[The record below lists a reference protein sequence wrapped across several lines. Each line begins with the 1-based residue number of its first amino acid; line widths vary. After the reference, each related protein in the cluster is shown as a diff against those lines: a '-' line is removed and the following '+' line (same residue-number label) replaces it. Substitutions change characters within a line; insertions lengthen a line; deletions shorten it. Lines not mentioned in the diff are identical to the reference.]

1 MVLTKTS
8 DRDRFLAVVNPAA
21 GGGRCGKRAERVLAG
36 LRASGLPMDVVWT
49 RQPGDAS
56 SRVRAAYRE
65 GYRSFLVVGGDGTT
79 FEVLNGLFPDAER
92 EGERPRLALLPLGTG
107 NSFLRDF
114 LSAEAPLSGE
124 AARAEF
130 ETGLQRVLDAV
141 RSHCARACDVLR
153 LVHREGVLYFLNLLS
168 LGFPADVARVT
179 NRWFKPLG
187 ELGYVLGVFACLLRL
202 KRRVF
207 PVRIDD
213 APETD
218 ARRCL
223 FLTFSNS
230 KFTGGR
236 MLIAPHADPCD
247 GLIEYVRWGP
257 IGRLGLVRNLP
268 GLFDGSH
275 IAHPLC
281 ERRAV
286 RQIEFF
292 LEEPVPIMIDGEV
305 LRVQCERLD
314 VLPAAVDVMV

>member
-1 MVLTKTS
+1 MALTQTS
-8 DRDRFLAVVNPAA
+8 DRDRFFAVVNPAA
-21 GGGRCGKRAERVLAG
+21 GGGRCGKRAARVLAE
-36 LRASGLPMDVVWT
+36 LRARGLLMDVVWT
-49 RQPGDAS
+49 HRPGDAPL
-56 SRVRAAYRE
+56 RVRAAYRE

-92 EGERPRLALLPLGTG
+92 EDERPRLALLPLGTG

-114 LSAEAPLSGE
+114 LPASGE

-130 ETGLQRVLDAV
+130 ETGLQRLLDAV
-141 RSHCARACDVLR
+141 RAHRARACDVLR

-168 LGFPADVARVT
+168 LGFPADVAMVT

-202 KRRVF
+202 KRRTF
-207 PVRIDD
+207 PVRVDD

-236 MLIAPHADPCD
+236 MLIAPQADPCD

-268 GLFDGSH
+268 RLFDGSH
-275 IAHPLC
+275 VAHPLC

-292 LEEPVPIMIDGEV
+292 LEGPVPIMIDGEV

-314 VLPAAVDVMV
+314 VLPAAVEVIV

>member
-1 MVLTKTS
+1 MS
-8 DRDRFLAVVNPAA
+8 RDRERFLAIINPAA
-21 GGGRCGKRAERVLAG
+21 GGGRCGKRAKPVLAE

-49 RQPGDAS
+49 RRPGEATL
-56 SRVRAAYRE
+56 RARAAYRE
-65 GYRSFLVVGGDGTT
+65 GYRSFLIVGGDGTT
-79 FEVLNGLFPDAER
+79 FEVLNGVFPEAEG
-92 EGERPRLALLPLGTG
+92 EPERPRLALLPLGTG

-114 LSAEAPLSGE
+114 LVEEVASGTPSGDAEA
-124 AARAEF
+124 A
-130 ETGLQRVLDAV
+130 LQRVREAL
-141 RSHCARACDVLR
+141 RQGRARACDVLR

-168 LGFPADVARVT
+168 VGFPADVAAVT

-187 ELGYVLGVFACLLRL
+187 EAGYLLGVFACLVRL
-202 KRRVF
+202 KRRAF
-207 PVRIDD
+207 PVRVED
-213 APETD
+213 APEMD

-257 IGRLGLVRNLP
+257 IGRIGLLRQLP

-286 RQIEFF
+286 RRIEFS
-292 LEEPVPIMIDGEV
+292 LEGPVPVMVDGEV
-305 LRVQCERLD
+305 LHVQCQRLD
-314 VLPAAVDVMV
+314 VLPAAIEVMI